1 MFAKLLKLPKVL
13 KFLTHKID
21 SKTKKDDFTVVFNF
35 AQAEGTG
42 FEVQGVEHPN
52 SRGCLL
58 AQTVRSSN
66 ITNISPQPAISEQ
79 SVP

>member
-42 FEVQGVEHPN
+42 LEVNCTRFLP
-52 SRGCLL
+52 L
-58 AQTVRSSN
+58 
-66 ITNISPQPAISEQ
+66 IY
-79 SVP
+79 VPHTADNTLYDGILG

>member
-42 FEVQGVEHPN
+42 FEVQGAKHPN
-52 SRGCLL
+52 SRGY
-58 AQTVRSSN
+58 
-66 ITNISPQPAISEQ
+66 ISADRQIEQ
-79 SVP
+79 